1 MVLDQMM
8 DKEGEKE
15 DYKVDKE
22 VTKEVI
28 NEVIQ
33 DLDEGTD
40 LLGQMILVKCKGGNG
55 GACGFEDGVD
65 GGGPCYE
72 CGG

>member
-1 MVLDQMM
+1 MFIEHHCTGDPGRPTELLRIACEYFWHLRWAEVVVGMVVDQMV

-33 DLDEGTD
+33 DLD
-40 LLGQMILVKCKGGNG
+40 
-55 GACGFEDGVD
+55 
-65 GGGPCYE
+65 
-72 CGG
+72 